1 MSLPEAQQLAPVQRG
16 ACRRR
21 AREKPTEELHSMN
34 SSKGDRTAVAVL
46 ITALVL
52 GAVGVASASA
62 ATPEFTLKA
71 GESFPASIGST
82 LHAGKVTFGWNTQ
95 LWGECSENKT
105 EGSITGA
112 KTASLTLEW
121 AGCRDGTTSEH
132 SEGAAEGHIVV
143 TGTGQLTYISRDAE
157 QVGIVLSL
165 KEAKVWIGGSEDI
178 ILNGSLLIPI
188 TPLNSETSKL
198 ALPIHS
204 VGLGVQ
210 EVITYEAEGRY
221 QLSAFPLIL
230 FGTSS
235 KSAGLE
241 VSGTNELTTG
251 KSVTVSASP
260 PPVRPELVLGEG
272 GKYPVSLDGPS
283 PTTKA
288 KLETVAGVISCEGVN
303 TKGSITSGTAASLVL
318 ELGHCA
324 EGERECST
332 PDSEG
337 GDLVLEGSAGL
348 YYIKKAEK
356 RAGLVI
362 ALEAA
367 EIHCE
372 TSLVKV
378 QGKIVM
384 PLTPVSTK
392 GTVFALSLTRNGEA
406 VEDAYSSYENES
418 GEVVATKFEANFGT
432 GYKKALLEEGSIP
445 LLTNKIATVGV

>member
-1 MSLPEAQQLAPVQRG
+1 MIS
-16 ACRRR
+16 C
-21 AREKPTEELHSMN
+21 
-34 SSKGDRTAVAVL
+34 KGRTAIAALFAAV
-46 ITALVL
+46 VL
-52 GAVGVASASA
+52 AAVGVASASA

-82 LHAGKVTFGWNTQ
+82 LHAGKVTFGWNSQ

-121 AGCRDGTTSEH
+121 AGCKDGSTSEH

-165 KEAKVWIGGSEDI
+165 KEAKVWIGGSDI
-178 ILNGSLLIPI
+178 VLNGSLLIPV

-198 ALPIHS
+198 GLPIHTVS
-204 VGLGVQ
+204 LGVQ

-221 QLSAFPLIL
+221 ALSAFPQIL

-235 KSAGLE
+235 KAAGLE
-241 VSGTNELTTG
+241 VSGTNEVTTG

-283 PTTKA
+283 PTTKT
-288 KLETVAGVISCEGVN
+288 KLETVAGVISCEGVD
-303 TKGSITSGTAASLVL
+303 TKGSITSGTAATLIL
-318 ELGHCA
+318 ELAHCA
-324 EGERECST
+324 QGERECNT
-332 PDSEG
+332 PDSEN
-337 GDLVLEGSAGL
+337 GDLLLEGSAGL

-356 RAGLVI
+356 RAGLVV
-362 ALEAA
+362 ALETT

-372 TSLVKV
+372 ATLDRV
-378 QGKIVM
+378 QGKIVI
-384 PLTPVSTK
+384 PVTPVSTK
-392 GTVFALSLTRNGEA
+392 GTVFALALARNGEA

-432 GYKKALLEEGSIP
+432 GYKKALLEEGSVP
-445 LLTNKIATVGV
+445 LLTNKIMTVGV